1 MVIAESYYAQ
11 NMPQVRYL
19 RPAQKKRAGMNFE
32 FEAFRNFKRDI
43 FEFMPPA
50 TLRPRTQ
57 NSYLLFSFAP
67 VLGLSI
73 NF

>member
-1 MVIAESYYAQ
+1 LLGVFLAQ
-11 NMPQVRYL
+11 I

-32 FEAFRNFKRDI
+32 FEAFGNFKRDI
-43 FEFMPPA
+43 FEFMHPD

-67 VLGLSI
+67 VFYEIRGLWKYQTRY
-73 NF
+73 F